1 MDKDNIN
8 ISDEIL
14 LSELKKRFDAHNK
27 SIKELGELNFKLK
40 EINKKLVQ
48 SEAMKSHF
56 LSNMSNEII
65 NPFSS
70 IIGLS
75 KIISQEN
82 DIDKIK
88 TQSAL
93 LYDEVQTLDFQFK
106 NIFWAAQLEAGK
118 IEFIS
123 SEFEIDRLIQN
134 SLKNT
139 AYQANKMKINF
150 EFQHSNEKITT
161 DKQKLEIVLDNIFD
175 NAIKFSE
182 PEQKVSIWI
191 DSDDQNIKI
200 NIKDFGIGIE
210 KKYFNIIFDRFKKIN
225 QGIYTDNKGQGLGL
239 SIAKE
244 IVELLYG
251 KIELESS
258 INKGST
264 FSIILPK
271 IFPEKNISSN
281 IYEDGL
287 ELF

>member
-8 ISDEIL
+8 ISDELL

-82 DIDKIK
+82 DIEKIK
-88 TQSAL
+88 THSAL

-118 IEFIS
+118 IEFFS
-123 SEFEIDRLIQN
+123 SEFEIDKLILD

-139 AYQANKMKINF
+139 AYQAKKMKINF

-182 PEQKVSIWI
+182 PEQKVNIWVEN
-191 DSDDQNIKI
+191 DNKNIII

-225 QGIYTDNKGQGLGL
+225 QSIYTDNKGQGLGL

-244 IVELLYG
+244 IIELLYG
-251 KIELESS
+251 KIELESN

-271 IFPEKNISSN
+271 IFPEKNTSGN
-281 IYEDGL
+281 IYEDGI

>member
-8 ISDEIL
+8 ISDELL
-14 LSELKKRFDAHNK
+14 LSELKKRFEAHNK

-75 KIISQEN
+75 KIISQES

-88 TQSAL
+88 SQANL
-93 LYDEVQTLDFQFK
+93 LYDEVQALDFQFK

-118 IEFIS
+118 IEFS
-123 SEFEIDRLIQN
+123 TGKFEIDKVIQN

-139 AYQANKMKINF
+139 SYQANKMKISL
-150 EFQHSNEKITT
+150 EYQSSDEIITT
-161 DKQKLEIVLDNIFD
+161 DQQKLEIVLDNIFD

-182 PEQKVSIWI
+182 PEQKVSIWVE
-191 DSDDQNIKI
+191 SDDENIKI

-210 KKYFNIIFDRFKKIN
+210 AKYFGIIFDRFKKIN
-225 QGIYTDNKGQGLGL
+225 KSIYTDNKGQGLGL

-244 IVELLYG
+244 IIEQLYG
-251 KIELESS
+251 KIELKSNINQGS
-258 INKGST
+258 IFT
-264 FSIILPK
+264 LIIPK
-271 IFPEKNISSN
+271 EFPNKNINGN
-281 IYEDGL
+281 IYDDGV